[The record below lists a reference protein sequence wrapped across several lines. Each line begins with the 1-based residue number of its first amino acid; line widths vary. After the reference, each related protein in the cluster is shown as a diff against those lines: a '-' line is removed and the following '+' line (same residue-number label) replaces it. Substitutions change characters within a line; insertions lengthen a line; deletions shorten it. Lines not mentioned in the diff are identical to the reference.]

1 MKITRKDGS
10 GAKQLEAII
19 KGLQDK
25 QMKTGFFGQAKY
37 DDGTPV
43 AYVAAIQ
50 EFGDAGRSLPPRP
63 FMRPTVAR
71 DEAEW
76 KSMADKS
83 AKQIAKGA
91 STTGQMLNKIGE
103 KAAGGIKKS
112 ISEVTTP
119 PLTLTTLRLR
129 KLKKQGVKI
138 GGAVVGQAFRDVNFT
153 GPRAKGDKSA
163 DVSGVST
170 KPLVDDG
177 ILINSV
183 THVVENI

>member
-1 MKITRKDGS
+1 MKITRKDGP
-10 GAKQLEAII
+10 GMKQLEVMM
-19 KGLQDK
+19 KGLKDK
-25 QMKTGFFGQAKY
+25 QVKAGFTEQSKY
-37 DDGTPV
+37 EDGAPV
-43 AYVAAIQ
+43 AYVAVIQ
-50 EFGDAGRSLPPRP
+50 EFGDASRSLPPRP
-63 FMRPTVAR
+63 FMRPTMAR
-71 DEAEW
+71 DQEEW
-76 KSMADKS
+76 KSIAEKG
-83 AKQIAKGA
+83 AKQISKGT
-91 STTGQMLNKIGE
+91 STTDALMNKLGE

-112 ISEVTTP
+112 IAEVTSP

-183 THVVENI
+183 THTVEDA